1 MNEIKIVEMYIIS
14 AEHVDEESIQDS
26 DFNEEGGL
34 RDQLT
39 ILSNEIT
46 DFRIQIQKN
55 LEFVM
60 VSED

>member
-1 MNEIKIVEMYIIS
+1 MYIIS

-60 VSED
+60 VSES